1 MENLF
6 NTQRREKRYI
16 VIDEHLVKD
25 GRRFWLSLAPTV
37 GGWTGLGSYRL
48 LEKAETDAIKFSEK
62 YKCDDIIIM
71 NPENKEKMLK
81 KYF

>member
-6 NTQRREKRYI
+6 NNTRKEKRYI

-25 GRRFWLSLAPTV
+25 GRRYWLSLAPTV
-37 GGWTGLGSYRL
+37 GGWSGLGSYNL
-48 LEKAETDAIKFSEK
+48 LEEAETNALRFSEK

-71 NPENKEKMLK
+71 NSKNKEKMLK